1 MTKRPEAP
9 TTPTQWTALV
19 EKQYAEVREVVLPML
34 AKIQRDYGL
43 AMSMRI
49 QRQGSGGV
57 FSVFVTLE
65 TKLEV
70 SGSTT
75 FAIHVEMANERFSR
89 FPEAYGH
96 NGVVTFKHHTDWRLY
111 KTTRP
116 RSWDSKWFPELER
129 ALTNWAHVLVEQA
142 KRRSAAEEQAPKIEA
157 YLKGLLA
164 SEDLVKREITV
175 KLSWDKTRFE
185 DIRVVE
191 TRKDTQHEF
200 FYLMDSEGRLWLSKT
215 VITQLRAQPVFQ
227 A

>member
-1 MTKRPEAP
+1 M
-9 TTPTQWTALV
+9 

-43 AMSMRI
+43 AMALRI
-49 QRQGSGGV
+49 QRNGSGGV
-57 FSVFVTLE
+57 FSVFVELQ

-89 FPEAYGH
+89 FPETYGH

-116 RSWDSKWFPELER
+116 RSWDSKWFPELEQ
-129 ALTNWAHVLVEQA
+129 ALTNWAHVLVGQA

-191 TRKDTQHEF
+191 TRKTTQHEF
-200 FYLMDSEGRLWLSKT
+200 IYTLGPEGQLYLSRT
-215 VITQLRAQPVFQ
+215 VITHMVTTPCLLV
-227 A
+227 